1 MDEALRKV
9 LKKVPKRKNKYGAK
23 KAGSLLFEGRMFD
36 SKAERDRAEQLKVM
50 EKDGDIQELELQ
62 PQTSLSRAEI
72 GYKPDFA
79 YTENGVRIYEDV
91 KGVETEGFRL
101 KARLWKKYGFGPLRI
116 TKRKGVKSP
125 FTITKTIYVD
135 QS

>member
-9 LKKVPKRKNKYGAK
+9 LKKVPKKKNKYGAK

-50 EKDGDIQELELQ
+50 ERDGDIQELELQ
-62 PQTSLSRAEI
+62 PQTSLSKAEI

-79 YTENGVRIYEDV
+79 YTENGVRICEDV
-91 KGVETEGFRL
+91 KGVETEGFRI
-101 KARLWKKYGFGPLRI
+101 KARLWKKYGYGPLRI
-116 TKRKGVKSP
+116 TKRKGIKSP
-125 FTITKTIYVD
+125 FTISKTIYVD
-135 QS
+135 